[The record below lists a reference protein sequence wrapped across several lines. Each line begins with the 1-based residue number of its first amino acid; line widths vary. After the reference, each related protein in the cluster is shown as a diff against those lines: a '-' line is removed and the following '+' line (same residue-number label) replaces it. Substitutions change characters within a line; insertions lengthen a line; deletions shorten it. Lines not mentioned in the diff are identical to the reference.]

1 MVYGKL
7 ITPEGNTLE
16 QIKDSM
22 KDISD
27 IREEIFGFRED
38 NKDIGANEVLII
50 DLNTNEYAA
59 IGRLYMN
66 ENYDFVIDLIGVLE
80 KYRGLKY
87 GDFVIR
93 MLVDKAFSC
102 GASKVYAHKAVRN
115 MSGSED
121 FLKRYNFQS
130 VSKDDVK
137 GVKILNDRD
146 SLSENIEEYMILDR
160 KDYRTCCGHCH

>member
-7 ITPEGNTLE
+7 IIPEGNSLE
-16 QIKDSM
+16 EIKDKL
-22 KDISD
+22 KDVLD

-38 NKDIGANEVLII
+38 NRDIGANEVLII
-50 DLNTNEYAA
+50 DLNTNENAA

-66 ENYDFVIDLIGVLE
+66 ENYDFVIDLIGVLA

-102 GASKVYAHKAVRN
+102 GATKIYANKN
-115 MSGSED
+115 FMNIEGSER
-121 FLKRYNFQS
+121 FLGHYNFKS
-130 VSKDDVK
+130 NIDS
-137 GVKILNDRD
+137 ND
-146 SLSENIEEYMILDR
+146 YMILDR
-160 KDYRTCCGHCH
+160 KDYRTGCGHCH

>member
-50 DLNTNEYAA
+50 D
-59 IGRLYMN
+59 
-66 ENYDFVIDLIGVLE
+66 
-80 KYRGLKY
+80 KY
-87 GDFVIR
+87 
-93 MLVDKAFSC
+93 
-102 GASKVYAHKAVRN
+102 
-115 MSGSED
+115 
-121 FLKRYNFQS
+121 
-130 VSKDDVK
+130 
-137 GVKILNDRD
+137 
-146 SLSENIEEYMILDR
+146 
-160 KDYRTCCGHCH
+160 